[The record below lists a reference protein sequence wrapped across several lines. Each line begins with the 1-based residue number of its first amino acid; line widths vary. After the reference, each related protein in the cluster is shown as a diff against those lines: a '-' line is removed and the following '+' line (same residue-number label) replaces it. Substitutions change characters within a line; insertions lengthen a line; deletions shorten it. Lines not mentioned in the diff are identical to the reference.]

1 MKVFLALIPLMLILS
16 GCIDS
21 GSADYFAGQ
30 LEGSGSRN
38 AEISDLKRDLK
49 IQSNAMKDIT
59 KELERK
65 TEVTRDALNNQ
76 SESFSIMNKYNDRLE
91 ALELVIKHMDLN
103 INVAIQDLNKSMLD
117 GFQDINESFRDLN
130 SN

>member
-38 AEISDLKRDLK
+38 AEISDLKSDLK
-49 IQSNAMKDIT
+49 IQTKAMRDLT
-59 KELERK
+59 KELDRK

-76 SESFSIMNKYNDRLE
+76 SDSFSIMNEYNDRLE
-91 ALELVIKHMDLN
+91 ALELVIKHMDG
-103 INVAIQDLNKSMLD
+103 NVHAGIQDLNKSMLD
-117 GFQDINESFRDLN
+117 GFQDLNELIRDLN